1 MALSIASA
9 FRLRNKLKEKIK
21 KLTNLTESAD
31 VTTPKGTP
39 ENTAVFDGKS
49 FVETI
54 SAVSLLMETL
64 RDFNIA
70 IDKANA
76 VNKEDLITL
85 ESLKAEI
92 AFYDEIARKVRRAE
106 KYFYENNPAG
116 GKDKIELEPVLDQ
129 KTVVSRFENLKKKKD
144 EIEDRL
150 ANSNFSVQVD
160 FDQNIINRLL

>member
-9 FRLRNKLKEKIK
+9 FRLRNKLKDRIK
-21 KLTNLTESAD
+21 KLTGLTESAN
-31 VTTPKGTP
+31 VTTPRGTP

-49 FVETI
+49 FAETI
-54 SAVSLLMETL
+54 DTVSLLMAVL

-70 IDKANA
+70 IDKANT

-92 AFYDEIARKVRRAE
+92 AFYDEIARKTRRAE
-106 KYFYENNPAG
+106 KYSYEYNPAG
-116 GKDKIELEPVLDQ
+116 GRDKIELEPVLDQ
-129 KTVVSRFENLKKKKD
+129 KTVVSRLEGLKRKKD
-144 EIEDRL
+144 EIEERL
-150 ANSNFSVQVD
+150 SNSNFSAQVD